1 MEYSSSWYA
10 LYTAPRAEKKVKERL
25 EEQGIKNYLPLRIET
40 RIWSDRKKKIE
51 VPLIPGYIF
60 VSVSANDFL
69 KVLNTVGVVAFLKE
83 KSIPAVIPEDQIRRL
98 RTMVEHAVDEVEF
111 VNNPLQV
118 GDKIRVK
125 QGELEGLIG
134 DLIEMRGKYKIAIR
148 LQYFGCALTTI
159 PLGWIERLK

>member
-1 MEYSSSWYA
+1 M
-10 LYTAPRAEKKVKERL
+10 
-25 EEQGIKNYLPLRIET
+25 
-40 RIWSDRKKKIE
+40 
-51 VPLIPGYIF
+51 PLIPGYIF

-134 DLIEMRGKYKIAIR
+134 DLIEMRGKYK
-148 LQYFGCALTTI
+148 
-159 PLGWIERLK
+159 